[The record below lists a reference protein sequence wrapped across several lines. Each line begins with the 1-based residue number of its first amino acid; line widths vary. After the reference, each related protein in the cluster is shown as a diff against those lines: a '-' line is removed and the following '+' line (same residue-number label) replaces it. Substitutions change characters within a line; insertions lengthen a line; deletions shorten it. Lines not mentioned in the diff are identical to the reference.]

1 MKLKVPAT
9 QRHHRKLATCT
20 CWLAISQVWFLCGLP
35 TYKYYNLSDPEKV
48 LDLPFMFTTILTT
61 FYLVFHLV
69 TYETK
74 ISLLMKLSDYAIF
87 VFKIAMEVL

>member
-1 MKLKVPAT
+1 
-9 QRHHRKLATCT
+9 
-20 CWLAISQVWFLCGLP
+20 
-35 TYKYYNLSDPEKV
+35 
-48 LDLPFMFTTILTT
+48 MFTTILTT

-87 VFKIAMEVL
+87 LCKIANTVTPATTLVLLTQIGWYTIAEEVNTL